1 MGSKPRKLR
10 SCAGNIITRSHK
22 LIPIALSFQPNH
34 LLSAP
39 PVFLKLFFHNTAD
52 LQTIRRDLLPL
63 ARSNSEKFTAVDA
76 YADVVSAEAA
86 ANGHGDDE
94 NRAWGAEDDT
104 KKKKDKE
111 PSECI
116 IEVREHDLA
125 YHLRVAIDLSELF
138 TPHAG
143 IGADITHH

>member
-1 MGSKPRKLR
+1 MGFKPRKLAVKSKIKMLR
-10 SCAGNIITRSHK
+10 SDQT
-22 LIPIALSFQPNH
+22 LVPFQPNH

-63 ARSNSEKFTAVDA
+63 ARTNSEKFTAVDA

-104 KKKKDKE
+104 RKKKDKE

-125 YHLRVAIDLSELF
+125 YHLRVAIDLSELLII
-138 TPHAG
+138 AKLARWG
-143 IGADITHH
+143 GEIDAE